1 MKKCL
6 PIRVKDDWEKLDETS
21 LSKKEDFYSHL
32 NGRCSWCGLHE
43 QKKPRVYNDFEYIYN
58 EK

>member
-21 LSKKEDFYSHL
+21 LSKKEDFYSQL
-32 NGRCSWCGLHE
+32 NGRCYWCGLHE
-43 QKKPRVYNDFEYIYN
+43 QKNPWKNSL
-58 EK
+58 